1 MRFSRSAARAACL
14 LFSLSALAAL
24 GGCANKAPS
33 SGDGAG
39 ASSGPAPIVLG
50 EYGSMTGQQATF
62 GSSTLNGC
70 KLAIDEVNKAG
81 GVDGHPLKL
90 VSEDDEGKP
99 DAALTVVKK
108 LITRDKVT
116 AIVGEVASKN
126 TIAAAPFANTGKTPM
141 VSPSSTNPKV
151 TTIGPYI
158 FRICFIDPFQG
169 FVAAKFATQTLH
181 AKRAAI
187 LTDAT
192 GDYSIG
198 LSDAFNNAFTKFG
211 GQVVTRQNY
220 QAVDPDFR
228 AQLTAIKATNPD
240 VLFVPGYY
248 NNVGVIAKQARE
260 VGITVPL
267 MGGDGWESPILT
279 QGAGFKKGTGGQP
292 DTPSALEGSYY
303 TNHSAMDSPDPTIQN
318 FVKTYKAA
326 YGGEVPG
333 ALPALG
339 HDSVMIIVDAM
350 HRAGKPADGDYSSDA
365 YRAKLRDALAATKD
379 FKAVTGSITLDANRN
394 AIKPAVVL
402 QIKGQD
408 AKYVATVNP

>member
-1 MRFSRSAARAACL
+1 MRFPRTATRAACL
-14 LFSLSALAAL
+14 LFSLSALAAFD
-24 GGCANKAPS
+24 GCANKTAS
-33 SGDGAG
+33 SGTSG
-39 ASSGPAPIVLG
+39 ASSSGKAPIVIG
-50 EYGSMTGQQATF
+50 EYESMTGAQATF
-62 GSSTLNGC
+62 GSSTHNGC
-70 KLAIDEVNKAG
+70 LLAVDQINKAG
-81 GVDGHPLKL
+81 GVDGHPIKL
-90 VSEDDEGKP
+90 VLEDDEGKP
-99 DAALTVVKK
+99 DSALTVVKK
-108 LITRDKVT
+108 LITRDKAM
-116 AIVGEVASKN
+116 AIIGEVASKN
-126 TIAAAPFANTGKTPM
+126 TIAAAPFANTSKTPM

-158 FRICFIDPFQG
+158 FRICYIDPFQG
-169 FVAAKFATQTLH
+169 FVGAKFAAQTLH

-198 LSDAFNNAFTKFG
+198 LSDAFNNAFIKMG

-220 QAVDPDFR
+220 QAADPDFR

-240 VLFVPGYY
+240 VVFVPGYY

-279 QGAGFKKGTGGQP
+279 QGAGFKKGAGGQP
-292 DTPSALEGSYY
+292 DTPSALEGCYY
-303 TNHSAMDSPDPTIQN
+303 TNHSAMDSPDPTIQS

-326 YGGEVPG
+326 YGGAIPG

-339 HDSVMIIVDAM
+339 HDCVSIIVDAV
-350 HRAGKPADGDYSSDA
+350 HRAGPPEGGDYSSDA
-365 YRAKLRDALAATKD
+365 YRAKLRDALAATKN

-394 AIKPAVVL
+394 AVKPAVVL
-402 QIKGQD
+402 QIKGAD
-408 AKYVATVNP
+408 ARYVATVNP